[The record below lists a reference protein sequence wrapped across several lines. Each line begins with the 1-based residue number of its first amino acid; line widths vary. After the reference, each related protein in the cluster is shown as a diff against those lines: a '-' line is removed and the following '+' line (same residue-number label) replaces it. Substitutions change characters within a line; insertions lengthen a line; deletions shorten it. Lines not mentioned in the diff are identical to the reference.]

1 MRNPLKSFRDRFG
14 KSKKPVGPV
23 PRTDIN
29 ERSQKQLELIWPDG
43 TWNMAFPGVKPNF
56 AAMDAAARNWLV
68 SVSEFEENEA
78 WRAEHGDKLKWPTHP
93 VIEPG
98 WYPSRNG
105 ILGCAQL
112 LRWEDDVVKYFIARL
127 ETLGHIKP

>member
-1 MRNPLKSFRDRFG
+1 MPFRDG
-14 KSKKPVGPV
+14 YHPGSMTGWVGHLSLSPC
-23 PRTDIN
+23 
-29 ERSQKQLELIWPDG
+29 S
-43 TWNMAFPGVKPNF
+43 
-56 AAMDAAARNWLV
+56 ARNWLV